1 MMQDVHGKLNPD
13 CHCKSGIQQQQQA
26 EEEEEEDGEAF
37 HQLIGLKF
45 KEEVSEMLHLERGY
59 VWC

>member
-13 CHCKSGIQQQQQA
+13 CHCKSGIQQA

-45 KEEVSEMLHLERGY
+45 KEEDSKMLHLERSY
-59 VWC
+59 V

>member
-13 CHCKSGIQQQQQA
+13 CHCKRGIQQQA
-26 EEEEEEDGEAF
+26 EDEEDGEAF

-45 KEEVSEMLHLERGY
+45 KEEVSKMLHLERSY

>member
-13 CHCKSGIQQQQQA
+13 CHGKSGIQQQA
-26 EEEEEEDGEAF
+26 EEEEGEEDGEAF

-45 KEEVSEMLHLERGY
+45 KEEVSKMLHFERSY
-59 VWC
+59 V

>member
-1 MMQDVHGKLNPD
+1 MMQDVHGKLNPN
-13 CHCKSGIQQQQQA
+13 CHCKSGIQQQA
-26 EEEEEEDGEAF
+26 EEEDGEAF

-45 KEEVSEMLHLERGY
+45 KEEVSKMLHLERSY